1 MASRDD
7 AAKLD
12 TLAKLAESRAEIRR
26 TLEPAPRRAR
36 IGSQVGNDG
45 TDAGGDAAPSAGD
58 FPRSHTMRLLMSGR
72 GIGTIGAIIGGL
84 VIARPAL
91 ALKLLRMVPT
101 GALARMAVAKAV
113 TAFRSGG

>member
-26 TLEPAPRRAR
+26 ALEPPPRRPR
-36 IGSQVGNDG
+36 IGSQAGNDG
-45 TDAGGDAAPSAGD
+45 TDAERDEGAPTGD

-72 GIGTIGAIIGGL
+72 GIGAIGAVIGGL

-91 ALKLLRMVPT
+91 ALKVLRMLPT
-101 GALARMAVAKAV
+101 GALARMAVVKAV